1 MEGELAT
8 VNAGATGSD
17 VGVGGMAVSVG
28 GKAVG
33 EAATGTEGSVA
44 TGRVG
49 AGLMDRRGPHAEAA
63 NKSTRA
69 ADRILRSMKRIKGSI
84 RKTRRHG

>member
-8 VNAGATGSD
+8 DNAGATGA
-17 VGVGGMAVSVG
+17 GVGEAGKSVGVG

-33 EAATGTEGSVA
+33 ETATGMEGSVA

-49 AGLMDRRGPHAEAA
+49 AGLMDRSGPHAVTA
-63 NKSTRA
+63 NKSTRPA
-69 ADRILRSMKRIKGSI
+69 EGILRSMKRIKGSI
-84 RKTRRHG
+84 RETRRYG